1 MTTVKLVLCWPT
13 PPLITLCQVL
23 QEQLI
28 RAERQRILQE
38 YASGSLP
45 VDTVISQDL
54 LDDTDEDLD
63 EDDVDD
69 VRRLRAAQAAIQVGR
84 ADTLVCCSM

>member
-1 MTTVKLVLCWPT
+1 M
-13 PPLITLCQVL
+13 
-23 QEQLI
+23 
-28 RAERQRILQE
+28 
-38 YASGSLP
+38 P

-84 ADTLVCCSM
+84 AGTLVCCSMYRLDKGQQLYYSLEK

>member
-1 MTTVKLVLCWPT
+1 M
-13 PPLITLCQVL
+13 
-23 QEQLI
+23 
-28 RAERQRILQE
+28 
-38 YASGSLP
+38 P

-84 ADTLVCCSM
+84 GDLLLWTEMNISWAKMMPLF

>member
-1 MTTVKLVLCWPT
+1 M
-13 PPLITLCQVL
+13 
-23 QEQLI
+23 
-28 RAERQRILQE
+28 
-38 YASGSLP
+38 P

-69 VRRLRAAQAAIQVGR
+69 VRRLRAAQAAIQVGWVR
-84 ADTLVCCSM
+84 YKDDTSKP